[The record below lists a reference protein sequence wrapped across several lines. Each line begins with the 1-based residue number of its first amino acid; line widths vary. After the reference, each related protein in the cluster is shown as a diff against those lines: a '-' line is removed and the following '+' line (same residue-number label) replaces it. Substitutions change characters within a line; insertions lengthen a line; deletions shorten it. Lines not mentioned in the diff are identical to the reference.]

1 MNVVTAVDSM
11 KGSISSI
18 EANQIITKVFTEK
31 GHIVKDIAIAD
42 GGEGTVSAIVKNGD
56 GQKITAHVHALNGQL
71 VTAEFGWFSAKKV
84 AVIES
89 AAASG
94 IQYLDGT
101 KATHPLNTSSYG
113 TGELIL
119 AAINHGA
126 QTIII
131 GLGGT
136 GTVDGGMGLLSAL
149 GVEFFDQENQLL
161 SAKGSH
167 LAVVDHFS
175 IEQVDVRLADVSFQ
189 IASDV
194 TSPLLGE
201 TGAVYMFGQQK
212 GLAENELTN
221 YEAGM
226 KNYQEKICGGIESV
240 AGDGAAGGIGFAVRV
255 FLKGV
260 IQSGFALISEQTGL
274 EKAIKEADLVI
285 TGEGK
290 MDDQSLQGKV
300 PVGIG
305 RIAKKYD
312 VPVIAFVGS
321 FDGVQQRFR
330 EEGVSVI
337 VPIIDRITTLEQAM
351 NEVEKNLQITAKR
364 TLDLLTLMGKK
375 SI

>member
-1 MNVVTAVDSM
+1 MKVVTAVDSM

-161 SAKGSH
+161 SAKGSQ